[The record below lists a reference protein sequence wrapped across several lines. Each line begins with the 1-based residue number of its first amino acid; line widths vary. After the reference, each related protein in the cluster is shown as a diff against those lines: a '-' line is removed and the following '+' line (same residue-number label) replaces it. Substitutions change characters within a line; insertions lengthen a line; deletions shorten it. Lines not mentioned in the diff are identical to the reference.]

1 VKAPLLW
8 LLVLALNFL
17 CYANA
22 QINVLADP
30 DSPEASPLE
39 SPESST
45 LAPDSG
51 SWKRIIPD
59 IASDQKRIWTF
70 PLHVFERKNLMPVM
84 GVLAVTAGLV
94 AIDPVDTPPFR
105 RSLTAF
111 HGFNNAFSGRN
122 TALITA
128 AVPISFLAV
137 GLLRRDSFAQQTALL
152 AGEAVAD
159 AEILTVVMKT
169 VDRRVYPAN
178 IPPHG
183 NFADSW
189 FDNKNGFS
197 HGSFPSGHTIAAF
210 SVATVIARRYGNHR
224 WVPYVAYGA
233 AAAVG
238 FSRLSLAAHFPS
250 DVFMGAALGYSITRF
265 VVLHR

>member
-1 VKAPLLW
+1 VKARMFW
-8 LLVLALNFL
+8 LLVLALNSL
-17 CYANA
+17 CYARA

-30 DSPEASPLE
+30 DLPAASPLQ

-59 IASDQKRIWTF
+59 IAADQKRVWTF
-70 PLHVFERKNLMPVM
+70 PLHIFEHNNWMPVM
-84 GVLAVTAGLV
+84 GVLAATSGLV
-94 AIDPVDTPPFR
+94 ALDPVDTPPFR

-111 HGFNNAFSGRN
+111 HGFNNALSGRN
-122 TALITA
+122 TILITA
-128 AVPISFLAV
+128 AVPVSFLAV
-137 GLLRRDSFAQQTALL
+137 GLLRRDSFSQQTALL

-159 AEILTVVMKT
+159 AEILTLVMKA
-169 VDRRVYPAN
+169 VDRRAYPAN
-178 IPPHG
+178 IPTHG

-189 FDNKNGFS
+189 FDNKNGFG
-197 HGSFPSGHTIAAF
+197 HGSFPSGHTVAAF

-233 AAAVG
+233 AAVVG
-238 FSRLSLAAHFPS
+238 FSRLTLAAHFPS

-265 VVLHR
+265 VVLRR